1 MIRKLLLLS
10 ILIGLIVAGKA
21 YHDTMRDPVVQRV
34 TIASDSMAPQADPVV
49 IALIADIHVA
59 GPDMPPSRVERIVAQ
74 VNALEPD
81 IVAIAG
87 DLVSEKRV
95 ATRTYSAEEVVAPL
109 EALEAPLGTVVV
121 PGNHDHWFDWN
132 ALRDELNASDHVTVL
147 ENEAVQIGPLAIGG
161 IDDASI
167 GMADVPASMAK
178 LDQLEGARI
187 VLTHNPDIFPDIPV
201 DVDLVMAGHT
211 HCGQIAYPW
220 GGAPMIM
227 SDYGEL
233 YYCGVFEQHQK
244 TLITVSGLGTS
255 MLPVRLFTQPDIW
268 LIEMRPAVR

>member
-1 MIRKLLLLS
+1 MIIA
-10 ILIGLIVAGKA
+10 ILIGLVVAVKA
-21 YHDTMRDPVVQRV
+21 YHDTMRDPIVQRV
-34 TIASDSMAPQADPVV
+34 TIISDSMDPQAAPVV
-49 IALIADIHVA
+49 IALIADVHVA

-81 IVAIAG
+81 IVTIAG

-95 ATRTYSAEEVVAPL
+95 ATRTYSAEQVVAPL
-109 EALEAPLGTVVV
+109 AALDSPLGTVVV
-121 PGNHDHWFDWN
+121 PGNHDHWFDWD
-132 ALRDELNASDHVTVL
+132 ALRTELNAIDHVTVL
-147 ENEAVQIGPLAIGG
+147 ENQAAEFGPLAIAG

-167 GMADVPASMAK
+167 GMADVAETMAQ
-178 LDQLEGARI
+178 LDQLEGARV
-187 VLTHNPDIFPDIPV
+187 VLTHSPDVFPNIPV

-220 GGAPMIM
+220 GGAPVIM

-233 YYCGVFEQHQK
+233 YYCGVVEQHQK
-244 TLITVSGLGTS
+244 TLVTVSGLGTS

-268 LIEMRPAVR
+268 LIEIRSAMR